1 MRVFLPKRNI
11 RMNCICLSLILRK
24 EMGCRRRIGAFPDVF
39 VFDLIVY
46 DLRQIIRYFPIPILE
61 LYIGD
66 NTWKYSINIHH
77 EHMCHVSWM
86 YGSWIHVSLMNE
98 GLDMDMEVLVICI
111 GHTARAAEGRE
122 RQSQEA
128 PRPESRRNSNKMLG
142 PSRANSSS
150 CERQGEGRQRE
161 RGEE

>member
-1 MRVFLPKRNI
+1 MWVFLPKRNI
-11 RMNCICLSLILRK
+11 RMNRICLNLILRK

-46 DLRQIIRYFPIPILE
+46 DLRQIIRCLPIPILE

-86 YGSWIHVSLMNE
+86 YGSWIHVSLMNG

-111 GHTARAAEGRE
+111 GHTARAAEKRE
-122 RQSQEA
+122 RESQEA
-128 PRPESRRNSNKMLG
+128 RVPKELQQDVG
-142 PSRANSSS
+142 PQ
-150 CERQGEGRQRE
+150 QG
-161 RGEE
+161 

>member
-1 MRVFLPKRNI
+1 
-11 RMNCICLSLILRK
+11 
-24 EMGCRRRIGAFPDVF
+24 MGRRRRIGAFPDVF
-39 VFDLIVY
+39 VFDWIVY

-66 NTWKYSINIHH
+66 NTWKYGINIHH

-122 RQSQEA
+122 RESQEA
-128 PRPESRRNSNKMLG
+128 RVPKELQQDVG
-142 PSRANSSS
+142 PQ
-150 CERQGEGRQRE
+150 QG
-161 RGEE
+161 

>member
-1 MRVFLPKRNI
+1 
-11 RMNCICLSLILRK
+11 
-24 EMGCRRRIGAFPDVF
+24 
-39 VFDLIVY
+39 
-46 DLRQIIRYFPIPILE
+46 
-61 LYIGD
+61 
-66 NTWKYSINIHH
+66 
-77 EHMCHVSWM
+77 
-86 YGSWIHVSLMNE
+86 MNE

-142 PSRANSSS
+142 PSRASYCSS
-150 CERQGEGRQRE
+150 CERQGRGDRE